1 MVVQVMI
8 NSLAIGLMYVLMSS
22 GLTLVFGILRIV
34 NFAHGQIYMLGAF
47 VLVVVMKEFGV
58 NFFFGLLLSIIA
70 MASLGVAIERV
81 LFRPLKNAPVISLL
95 ALSLGLL
102 FIIEGFAEA
111 VFGADDLT
119 IKTLLKGVIE
129 IGDFKIAKDKIII
142 ILISVILMMGLYY
155 WINKTKSGIAMR
167 AVASDREAAILYGI
181 NANQIASM
189 VMAVGCA
196 LAAAAGGLVSS
207 MFYVNPYIGHYP
219 LFKGLIVI
227 SLGGMGSMVGAVIG
241 GLLLGL
247 IESIGQTYLN
257 PSITDIFV
265 FTMVIITLLIRP
277 QGLFGVPYEFNH

>member
-277 QGLFGVPYEFNH
+277 QGLLGVPYEFNH